1 MSEYIKTY
9 IGFLN
14 EQFNVEAAM
23 KQMNSDSINTSNNEL
38 VPTGFTRAEG
48 NEFRKWANST
58 PELRQKYGKQSI
70 YDLDASGS
78 PDNAFIRKA
87 YSAAKNEYETREKE
101 TSAKE
106 EPQVNL
112 DSGNLV
118 IFSAGL
124 DNRSG
129 DKSLDQQ
136 VKMLQNSLG
145 NSNVQGFRYNNK
157 TGFINAIKAN
167 PNATI
172 VMFSAGN
179 QWADSA
185 ALASRNKSRVYMIEP
200 YNSGPSGG
208 THKAVNSAIVQGVPS
223 INVMTGPNNGR
234 GKNILD
240 DKNKSTTN
248 TPSGIGHW
256 GSLENANLIVK

>member
-9 IGFLN
+9 KGFLN

-23 KQMNSDSINTSNNEL
+23 KQINSDSIDTSDNEL
-38 VPTGFTRAEG
+38 ASTGFTRAKG
-48 NEFRKWANST
+48 
-58 PELRQKYGKQSI
+58 
-70 YDLDASGS
+70 
-78 PDNAFIRKA
+78 
-87 YSAAKNEYETREKE
+87 NEYETREKE
-101 TSAKE
+101 ILVKE
-106 EPQVNL
+106 KPQVNL
-112 DSGNLV
+112 NSGNLV

-124 DNRSG
+124 DNRQG

-136 VKMLQNSLG
+136 VKMLQKSLG

-157 TGFINAIKAN
+157 SGFINAIKVN
-167 PNATI
+167 PNATV

-179 QWADSA
+179 QWANSA
-185 ALASRNKSRVYMIEP
+185 MLASQNKSKVYMIEP

-223 INVMTGPNNGR
+223 INVMTGPSEGR
-234 GKNILD
+234 GKNILN